1 MGVGDPQ
8 KEGLGRP
15 RFARWRGVPLQKGR
29 DEVPLISPP
38 LGSPPRCLPLF
49 TGEGQR
55 AAKVTFG
62 GFVALL
68 FPSPPRTFPQPSARY
83 FGWSAGQ
90 TAQGQTHTLT
100 LSS

>member
-15 RFARWRGVPLQKGR
+15 RFARWRGVPPQKGR
-29 DEVPLISPP
+29 DEVLLISPP
-38 LGSPPRCLPLF
+38 LGSPSRCLPLF
-49 TGEGQR
+49 RGEGQR

-62 GFVALL
+62 GFVA
-68 FPSPPRTFPQPSARY
+68 PSIPIPSLASARY

-100 LSS
+100 LSP